1 VKYRIIV
8 IACILPILPI
18 LHTAPTAAFV
28 ENPCQRVLAEGFYN
42 GYSRSNARLRDQ
54 AMYAKLCSSNFPQA
68 RHTINHVQQSNIDNS
83 LGVSYGLFS
92 PGGSGAKSGI
102 YSSNDPLN
110 EDRFNQWKSAYCSKN
125 SLADSSRAA
134 EFLMQKTVPQSVAST
149 WAACMQKHEG
159 LTCWATPHAF
169 HDEEILLNVNWTKMG
184 SSRPQVR
191 HSFLTRGAVSKFEG
205 GTSRK
210 ILPVGYKLNAETLQ
224 IPIAR
229 ETDKSIVASLEVD
242 DEGVEHSCHVFIPG
256 ERDFALITPFVG
268 Q

>member
-1 VKYRIIV
+1 MKYRIIV
-8 IACILPILPI
+8 VACILPI

-68 RHTINHVQQSNIDNS
+68 RHTINRVQQSNVDNS

-92 PGGSGAKSGI
+92 PGGSGAQSGI
-102 YSSNDPLN
+102 YSSNGSFN

-125 SLADSSRAA
+125 SLVDSSRAA

-149 WAACMQKHEG
+149 WAACMRKREG
-159 LTCWATPHAF
+159 LTCWATPRAF
-169 HDEEILLNVNWTKMG
+169 QDEEILLNVNWTKVG
-184 SSRPQVR
+184 SSGPQVQ

-205 GTSRK
+205 DASRK

-224 IPIAR
+224 IPVAR
-229 ETDKSIVASLEVD
+229 ETDKSIVARLEVNH
-242 DEGVEHSCHVFIPG
+242 EGVKHSCNVFIPG
-256 ERDFALITPFVG
+256 ERDFALITPFMA